1 MVSYVPRIESE
12 TIMLRLK
19 DVPPEQMAE
28 VVRVAGEL
36 YDEEQAQT
44 QERRATVAA
53 AAEMGLPKEY
63 LDRAAAVIHARRVE
77 QIGRRR
83 RRKAG
88 LLAGLGV
95 ALAIGGGWVVTHP
108 RPAAPITYNF
118 QNPQQQWAE
127 ESNPESQG
135 RVTFTNG
142 AATIHVDHFGPQAGS
157 DQFFVNLNTKDVP
170 PTLAGYR
177 TVSFRAQGQGLPNL
191 RLYLENGGER
201 WRSPNVAVTP
211 GGQAFRLNLDQFDHQ
226 VQDTSTGKWHK
237 ADSSAPGH
245 VEQLSFKVGYYINN
259 ADAHGDVQVSDLRFQ

>member
-1 MVSYVPRIESE
+1 
-12 TIMLRLK
+12 MLRMK

-63 LDRAAAVIHARRVE
+63 LERAAALVHARRVE
-77 QIGRRR
+77 QIGRGRR
-83 RRKAG
+83 RRAG

-127 ESNPESQG
+127 ESNPESQAA
-135 RVTFTNG
+135 VTFANG
-142 AATIHVDHFGPQAGS
+142 TATIHVDHFGAQAGS
-157 DQFFVNLNTKDVP
+157 DQFFVYLNTKDVP
-170 PTLAGYR
+170 QTLAGYR
-177 TVSFRAQGQGLPNL
+177 TVSFRAGGSLPHL

-201 WRSPNVAVTP
+201 WRSPNLPLTP
-211 GGQAFRLNLDQFDHQ
+211 NGQVFRLPLDQFDHQ
-226 VQDTSTGKWHK
+226 SRDSSTGKWQK
-237 ADSSAPGH
+237 VDSSAPGH
-245 VEQLSFKVGYYINN
+245 VEQLSFKVGYYIN
-259 ADAHGDVQVSDLRFQ
+259 AVTAHGDVQVSDLRFQ

>member
-1 MVSYVPRIESE
+1 
-12 TIMLRLK
+12 MLRLK
-19 DVPPEQMAE
+19 DVPPEQMPE

-63 LDRAAAVIHARRVE
+63 LERAAALVHARRVE
-77 QIGRRR
+77 QIGRGR

-88 LLAGLGV
+88 LLAGVGV
-95 ALAIGGGWVVTHP
+95 ALALGGGWVVTHP

-127 ESNPESQG
+127 ESNPGSQTT
-135 RVTFTNG
+135 VAFANG
-142 AATIHVDHFGPQAGS
+142 TATIHVDHFGAQAGS
-157 DQFFVNLNTKDVP
+157 GEYYVNLSTKDVP

-177 TVSFRAQGQGLPNL
+177 TVSFRAQGSLPNL
-191 RLYLENGGER
+191 RLYLENGSER
-201 WRSPNVAVTP
+201 WRSPNLSVTQ
-211 GGQAFRLNLDQFDHQ
+211 GGRVFRLHLDQFDHQ
-226 VQDTSTGKWHK
+226 TRDSSTGKWQK
-237 ADSSAPGH
+237 AGASAPGH

-259 ADAHGDVQVSDLRFQ
+259 VNTHGDVQVSDLRFQ